1 MKLFITLILVT
12 INCYSKSFVFNY
24 TKVILKIGV
33 IDENYVDAFK
43 KAAKE
48 CYKILTKDKYQG
60 EEKSLDIIDICVN
73 PE

>member
-1 MKLFITLILVT
+1 MLLLSL
-12 INCYSKSFVFNY
+12 NCYSKSFLFNY
-24 TKVILKIGV
+24 PKANLKVGIIA
-33 IDENYVDAFK
+33 ENYTDAFK

-48 CYKILTKDKYQG
+48 CFKILTKDKYQG